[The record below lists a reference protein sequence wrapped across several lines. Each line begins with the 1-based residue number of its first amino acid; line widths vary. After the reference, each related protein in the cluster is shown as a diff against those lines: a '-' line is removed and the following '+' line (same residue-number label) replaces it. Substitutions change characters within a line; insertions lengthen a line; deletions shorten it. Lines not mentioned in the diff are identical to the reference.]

1 MVLLSFLAH
10 HPEAG
15 DPDLMEWIKRQLDS
29 IFGLGPVLVI
39 IVLGLVLVA
48 IPTAIALAY
57 VVQRRRSGLPRQ

>member
-1 MVLLSFLAH
+1 
-10 HPEAG
+10 
-15 DPDLMEWIKRQLDS
+15 MEWIKRQLDS